1 MARLTICHCSDSSR
15 KRPINAGGLGWVT
28 MYLSLGCNVFVM
40 DFFCITIAL
49 INPEKDRFML
59 ELDWVTIYLSLGKH
73 WVDHVFISY
82 WPFLSFVP
90 KETN

>member
-59 ELDWVTIYLSLGKH
+59 GVRLG
-73 WVDHVFISY
+73 Y
-82 WPFLSFVP
+82 NLFVIG
-90 KETN
+90 